1 MNSRFIKKI
10 PPGSEVVNLLVGEIE
25 ELHRRVAALVR
36 LKVSYHLAL
45 LYVLYDS
52 ASLFHCTTRRILA
65 APPFCKPILALQAI
79 SWNY

>member
-36 LKVSYHLAL
+36 LKVSCQEDL
-45 LYVLYDS
+45 LYVIYDS
-52 ASLFHCTTRRILA
+52 ASLHNSTNFDRTA
-65 APPFCKPILALQAI
+65 FLQACFG
-79 SWNY
+79 STSYLLELLET